1 LTEIATVNKEMYTDV
16 LRRLRDAVRTK
27 HPKNWRTNSWFLLH
41 DNAPAHRSVSVKDF
55 LAKNNVTTLE
65 HPPYTPDLA
74 PPDFYLFS
82 RLKSA
87 LNGRRS
93 FAATDVI
100 KNETEELKILS
111 RSSFQECL
119 QHIYSRWQKCIVAQ
133 GNILKEMWLKCLYC
147 FVFLRNKVIPG
158 TF

>member
-1 LTEIATVNKEMYTDV
+1 MQLTEIATVSKEMYTDL

-27 HPKNWRTNSWFLLH
+27 HHQNWINNSWFLLH
-41 DNAPAHRSVSVKDF
+41 DNAPAHRSVLLKDF

-65 HPPYTPDLA
+65 HPPYAPGLA
-74 PPDFYLFS
+74 SPDFHLFS

-100 KNETEELKILS
+100 KIATEELKILS
-111 RSSFQECL
+111 QHGFQECL
-119 QHIYSRWQKCIVAQ
+119 QHIYSR
-133 GNILKEMWLKCLYC
+133 
-147 FVFLRNKVIPG
+147 
-158 TF
+158 